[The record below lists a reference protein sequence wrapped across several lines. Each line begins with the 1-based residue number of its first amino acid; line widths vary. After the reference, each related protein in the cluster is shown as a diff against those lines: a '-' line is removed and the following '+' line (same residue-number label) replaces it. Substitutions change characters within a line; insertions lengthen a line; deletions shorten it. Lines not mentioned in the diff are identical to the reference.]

1 MITFSDTAKTKAGEI
16 VKDAGDDCI
25 GLRVRAHKLGRHT
38 FRYQLHLVK
47 KEDVEESDTV
57 VDLGGFS
64 AHVDQQSA
72 DWLSEATID
81 YVTVDGQSGFK
92 VDNPTAEPKWD
103 DPVSAKV
110 QKVITEKLLP
120 SLSSHGGWL
129 ELNRVE
135 GDTAY
140 VVLGGG
146 CQGCSSAR
154 ETLKFG
160 VEAAIK
166 EDVPEIA
173 HVVDETDHTAGD
185 APYVSK

>member
-1 MITFSDTAKTKAGEI
+1 
-16 VKDAGDDCI
+16 
-25 GLRVRAHKLGRHT
+25 
-38 FRYQLHLVK
+38 
-47 KEDVEESDTV
+47 
-57 VDLGGFS
+57 
-64 AHVDQQSA
+64 
-72 DWLSEATID
+72 
-81 YVTVDGQSGFK
+81 
-92 VDNPTAEPKWD
+92 
-103 DPVSAKV
+103 VSAKV

-146 CQGCSSAR
+146 CQGCASAR

-185 APYVSK
+185 APYVSG